1 MREAHGPQW
10 QAHSLRSNLGS
21 TLLSRMMLDRLLDRP
36 VLSFVTSPSWGSAG
50 LRSHPLGFH
59 FGRLHSFLL
68 FILFKES
75 SQKSSPVII

>member
-36 VLSFVTSPSWGSAG
+36 VLSFVTSSW
-50 LRSHPLGFH
+50 RQ
-59 FGRLHSFLL
+59 LL
-68 FILFKES
+68 VLS
-75 SQKSSPVII
+75 SKDYC

>member
-36 VLSFVTSPSWGSAG
+36 VLSFVTPWVSTLGGSIPSSS
-50 LRSHPLGFH
+50 LFFSKSLPRN
-59 FGRLHSFLL
+59 LH
-68 FILFKES
+68 
-75 SQKSSPVII
+75 Q